1 MFGGSNNFNTPA
13 STGGGIG
20 LGAGLLSAAGGYG
33 GIISLGTGII
43 TDIFGGGPSSWGSPE
58 LKQYATSYVSQAAL
72 DRIPMS
78 ARMSQAAFMEA
89 YAQALVQLNWGP
101 QENDP
106 NKAWIVQRIA
116 QIKAMQGQQVQVD
129 AQGNPVS
136 TTPGT
141 VRFYWPWEK
150 GAFTN
155 AKWWNWL
162 VWVLIVAFV
171 VFLLYRA
178 LRNPK
183 RQYRRWKQWLKRRAN
198 RSRA

>member
-1 MFGGSNNFNTPA
+1 MAFTGSNSFQT
-13 STGGGIG
+13 TGGGAMG
-20 LGAGLLSAAGGYG
+20 LGSGLLSSVGGWG
-33 GIISLGTGII
+33 GVVSVGVGLIDTV
-43 TDIFGGGPSSWGSPE
+43 FGGGPSSWGSPE

-78 ARMSQAAFMEA
+78 ARMNQGAFMEA

-101 QENDP
+101 QDNDP
-106 NKAWIVQRIA
+106 NKAWLVQRIA

-129 AQGNPVS
+129 ANGNPVP
-136 TTPGT
+136 TTPGA

-183 RQYRRWKQWLKRRAN
+183 RQYRRWKQWVKRRAN

>member
-1 MFGGSNNFNTPA
+1 MFGGSNSFNTPA
-13 STGGGIG
+13 STGGGF
-20 LGAGLLSAAGGYG
+20 GAGLLASAGGWAGVIGTGLGIIG
-33 GIISLGTGII
+33 GIAS
-43 TDIFGGGPSSWGSPE
+43 GGPSSWGSPE

-78 ARMSQAAFMEA
+78 ARMNQGAFMEA

-101 QENDP
+101 QDDDP
-106 NKAWIVQRIA
+106 NKPWLVQRIA

-129 AQGNPVS
+129 ANGNPVP

-162 VWVLIVAFV
+162 AWIGMVAV
-171 VFLLYRA
+171 IVFLLYRA

-183 RQYRRWKQWLKRRAN
+183 RQYRRWKQWVKRRAN
-198 RSRA
+198 RTRA